1 MWYYWPALMRRYI
14 QLYKGQLAR
23 KLSISRNILGDKADA
38 GQDFRPLS
46 WLATTGHR
54 GITALRRSPDSGE
67 EYSPAP
73 TRVQFKRLLTIR
85 ELCAAG
91 YQWLEKI

>member
-38 GQDFRPLS
+38 GQDFPPLA
-46 WLATTGHR
+46 LAGRGWASRNNSFAPIARFRGRIFTGANPS
-54 GITALRRSPDSGE
+54 T
-67 EYSPAP
+67 
-73 TRVQFKRLLTIR
+73 V
-85 ELCAAG
+85 
-91 YQWLEKI
+91 